1 MFSAHSSLAQSMVE
15 PNSITE
21 MGSSYN
27 ASNSYA
33 LNDTAQESSYSAPQ
47 GLDYQEVGYQALDNQ
62 DLYTSKNDN
71 ISEASASVNHDLA
84 GQIARSAPQKAAN
97 MSNQMAHILQA
108 MPSGVVIINGDG
120 LVTLANPVA
129 TELLGR
135 PLQGAKW
142 FDIINRAFSP
152 QEDDG
157 HEVSLKNGR
166 RVKLAITP
174 LTPEPG
180 QLIVLTDLT
189 ETRLLQK
196 NLSHLQ
202 RLSALGKMVATLAH
216 QVRTPLSAAMLYA
229 SNLASPKLNDTAK
242 KRFQTKLVDRLNEL
256 ERQVNDM
263 LLMAK
268 NKQDD
273 ASQVTDVEDIIEPV
287 LASCEPIAEK
297 KQCQLNYFNQASERM
312 LANSNALSSAI
323 NNLVMNSL
331 EANATEIRIITASSN
346 THINIDVID
355 NGKGLAADMQQQI
368 LEPFFTTKSQ
378 GTGLGL
384 AVVQTVVRNHK
395 GTVQV
400 SSQPNKGCLIRLSFP
415 IYQSH
420 KTQTTGFESE
430 VLNNEAL
437 ADNNITD
444 NDLSKTERG
453 AENHNSPEASH
464 G

>member
-1 MFSAHSSLAQSMVE
+1 MFSAHSSSAQTMVE
-15 PNSITE
+15 PRSQLDTVDYIHSDKGYSTIVKGVENIATTSTV
-21 MGSSYN
+21 SSR
-27 ASNSYA
+27 
-33 LNDTAQESSYSAPQ
+33 DSAEQ
-47 GLDYQEVGYQALDNQ
+47 TGCS
-62 DLYTSKNDN
+62 T
-71 ISEASASVNHDLA
+71 
-84 GQIARSAPQKAAN
+84 PQKAAN

-157 HEVSLKNGR
+157 HEVSLKNGL

-174 LTPEPG
+174 LSPEPG

-229 SNLASPKLNDTAK
+229 SNLASTKLNEPAK

-273 ASQVTDVEDIIEPV
+273 TSEPMTAEDVIEPV
-287 LASCEPIAEK
+287 LASCEPIVEN
-297 KQCQLNYFNQASERM
+297 KQCKLSYFNHASEKI
-312 LANSNALSSAI
+312 LANGNALSSAI

-331 EANATEIRIITASSN
+331 EANATEIRLITASSD
-346 THINIDVID
+346 THIHIDVID
-355 NGKGLAADMQQQI
+355 NGKGLATDMQQQI

-384 AVVQTVVRNHK
+384 AVVQTVVRNHN

-400 SSQPNKGCLIRLSFP
+400 SSQPNKGCLIRLTFP
-415 IYQSH
+415 IYQSI
-420 KTQTTGFESE
+420 KSE
-430 VLNNEAL
+430 AIQDTNNKVNAVEA
-437 ADNNITD
+437 T
-444 NDLSKTERG
+444 
-453 AENHNSPEASH
+453 H

>member
-1 MFSAHSSLAQSMVE
+1 MFSAQLVSEQSV
-15 PNSITE
+15 
-21 MGSSYN
+21 
-27 ASNSYA
+27 
-33 LNDTAQESSYSAPQ
+33 TAQASAEHYAFNIDDDSVQQSTAKIDLTGSVSSSAPF
-47 GLDYQEVGYQALDNQ
+47 NQ
-62 DLYTSKNDN
+62 QFIEQN
-71 ISEASASVNHDLA
+71 ERAV
-84 GQIARSAPQKAAN
+84 PQKAAN

-120 LVTLANPVA
+120 VVTLANPVA

-142 FDIINRAFSP
+142 FEIINRAFSP

-229 SNLASPKLNDTAK
+229 SNLASPKLAETAK
-242 KRFQTKLVDRLNEL
+242 KRFQSKLVDRLNEL

-273 ASQVTDVEDIIEPV
+273 VSEALLAEAIIEPV
-287 LASCEPIAEK
+287 LANCEPIAENK
-297 KQCQLNYFNQASERM
+297 SCKLQYFNHSSDAI
-312 LANSNALSSAI
+312 LANGNALSSAI

-331 EANATEIRIITASSN
+331 EANATEVRIITSS
-346 THINIDVID
+346 TDHRLNIDVID
-355 NGKGLAADMQQQI
+355 NGKGLAVDMQQQI

-384 AVVQTVVRNHK
+384 AVVQTVVRNHN

-400 SSQPNKGCLIRLSFP
+400 SSQPDKGCLIRLSFP
-415 IYQSH
+415 VHNVDEQVNAKASL
-420 KTQTTGFESE
+420 TQTET
-430 VLNNEAL
+430 
-437 ADNNITD
+437 
-444 NDLSKTERG
+444 
-453 AENHNSPEASH
+453 SH

>member
-1 MFSAHSSLAQSMVE
+1 MEHSL
-15 PNSITE
+15 P
-21 MGSSYN
+21 
-27 ASNSYA
+27 
-33 LNDTAQESSYSAPQ
+33 
-47 GLDYQEVGYQALDNQ
+47 
-62 DLYTSKNDN
+62 K
-71 ISEASASVNHDLA
+71 
-84 GQIARSAPQKAAN
+84 KAAN

-108 MPSGVVIINGDG
+108 MPSGVVILNGDG
-120 LVTLANPVA
+120 VVTLANPVA

-152 QEDDG
+152 QDDDG
-157 HEVSLKNGR
+157 HEVSLKDGR

-174 LTPEPG
+174 LSPEPG

-229 SNLASPKLNDTAK
+229 SNLASPKLNDVAK
-242 KRFQTKLVDRLNEL
+242 KRFQGKLVDRLNEL

-263 LLMAK
+263 LLMAR
-268 NKQDD
+268 NKQDG
-273 ASQVTDVEDIIEPV
+273 AATAVSTATIIDPV
-287 LASCEPIAEK
+287 LANCEPIAES
-297 KQCQLNYFNQASERM
+297 KQCTLHFFDHTDKEI

-331 EANATEIRIITASSN
+331 EANASEIRIITGADEKG
-346 THINIDVID
+346 INIDVID
-355 NGKGLAADMQQQI
+355 NGKGLSVDMQQQI

-384 AVVQTVVRNHK
+384 AVVHTVVRNHG
-395 GTVQV
+395 GTLQV
-400 SSQPNKGCLIRLSFP
+400 SSQPDKGCLIRLSFP
-415 IYQSH
+415 FILEEKQA
-420 KTQTTGFESE
+420 
-430 VLNNEAL
+430 EAFH
-437 ADNNITD
+437 
-444 NDLSKTERG
+444 E
-453 AENHNSPEASH
+453 
-464 G
+464 